1 MGDFGITHFEFQL
14 ADKTV
19 RGDPVGELAI
29 LPVALPCNMDS
40 YGLIMRS
47 DHVLTPGANR
57 LLGAIRKVASG
68 RH

>member
-1 MGDFGITHFEFQL
+1 MTSGSGPL
-14 ADKTV
+14 L
-19 RGDPVGELAI
+19 RGLRRAGELAI